1 MVENR
6 GGLRPTAKQNNPA
19 NISGTG
25 GNGQSGRN
33 TQPARYISGLPY
45 GDGQKTMDQ
54 QTSAPMAGKPIEQ
67 QMPAM
72 PPMTALMSESSR
84 PDEPVTTGINSG
96 PGAGSEV
103 MQSRPNTT
111 VTLAETMRNLIQFDP
126 SGDAE
131 LIYRALRDQGY

>member
-1 MVENR
+1 MAENR
-6 GGLRPTAKQNNPA
+6 GGLRPMAPQNNPA
-19 NISGTG
+19 NISATG
-25 GNGQSGRN
+25 GDGQSGKN

-45 GDGQKTMDQ
+45 GEGQETMGQ
-54 QTSAPMAGKPIEQ
+54 QTSAPMSGGPEVP
-67 QMPAM
+67 QMPR
-72 PPMTALMSESSR
+72 MTPLMSPSER
-84 PDEPVTTGINSG
+84 PEEPITTGINIG